1 MKKLTLLLSVF
12 CIYSCS
18 ASHKE
23 TKSED
28 ADISTE
34 LLTGQTSDNKQ
45 SAKIL
50 SGILTI
56 GHEVRSFKP
65 EGSDDEFWIVD
76 KTGKLSDEYDKVTGG
91 IKNGKPTSAT
101 LKLEYQGKWDDGFAA
116 EYCGVYF
123 VKEVIHIETVR

>member
-1 MKKLTLLLSVF
+1 MKKLALLLSVF

-18 ASHKE
+18 LSNKE
-23 TKSED
+23 TKSENT
-28 ADISTE
+28 DISTE
-34 LLTGQTSDNKQ
+34 LSTRQTTDNKQ

-91 IKNGKPTSAT
+91 IKNGKPVYAI
-101 LKLEYQGKWDDGFAA
+101 LKLEYHGKWDDGFAA
-116 EYCGVYF
+116 EYSGVYF
-123 VKEVIHIETVR
+123 VKEIIVIKAVE